1 MIHNNRAPDHAF
13 QLQAA
18 SPSFMRTTSPALA
31 SLIFGMLLA
40 ASSGCDRPP
49 DLFTEAA
56 GHAISARIEGPHTVV
71 SEAGHALITGAFGKV
86 TIERGRV
93 KVDDGSWT
101 SIPEGV
107 PVSLEMASSRLRL
120 KAGNVTISH
129 SVR

>member
-1 MIHNNRAPDHAF
+1 MIQNNHAPDHAF

-18 SPSFMRTTSPALA
+18 APSSMRIATPTLA
-31 SLIFGMLLA
+31 SLTFGMLLSA
-40 ASSGCDRPP
+40 LSGCDRPP

-56 GHAISARIEGPHTVV
+56 GHAISARIKGPHTVV
-71 SEAGHALITGAFGKV
+71 SEAGHVLIAGAFGKV

-93 KVDDGSWT
+93 KVNDGSWT

-107 PVSLEMASSRLRL
+107 PVSLEMSRSRLRL

-129 SVR
+129 SVQ